1 MADAKKVL
9 IVDDDLV
16 LRQLYTDRLQTEG
29 YKILTASNGEEG
41 LEAVKNEK
49 PDVIILDIMMPK
61 MNGIDVLKNLRSQS
75 ETKDIPVIVLTAL
88 LQQIKQIEE
97 VLGPKDSYLMK
108 SEMVPA
114 DVVKKIQA
122 ALGSTVAPA
131 EQSTEEKTEDEKS

>member
-1 MADAKKVL
+1 MPDAKKVL

-16 LRQLYTDRLQTEG
+16 LRQLYTERLQTEG
-29 YKILTASNGEEG
+29 YEIATASNGEEC
-41 LEAVKNEK
+41 LEAVKKEK
-49 PDVIILDIMMPK
+49 PDVILLDIMMPK

-75 ETKDIPVIVLTAL
+75 ETKEIPVIVLTAL

-97 VLGPKDSYLMK
+97 LLGSKDSYLMK

-122 ALGSTVAPA
+122 VLGSM
-131 EQSTEEKTEDEKS
+131 E